1 MDGTDLVTGAF
12 GNTGSVI
19 AQLLREQGRA
29 VRTLTGHPRE
39 SADGL
44 DVRPFTWGDPDRL
57 AAAFAGV
64 DTFYN
69 TYWMRMGDGHGG
81 FDVAVDR
88 CVQLIDAAERAGVR
102 RIVHLSVA
110 HPSVD
115 SPYPYFR
122 GKARVEA
129 RLEASAVPTLAV
141 RPTLIFGGHSVLL
154 NNLAWLLRKLPVF
167 SHLGAVPA
175 LPPGELIDDPAAL
188 DATPART
195 GRPTSTWCESCATP
209 SAPAPWWCGPPGP
222 GSCSG
227 AVSSGRSSTTTCST
241 GTNWSPP
248 WRVWPTPTAHPPETC
263 RCGPGSTSTPTNWG
277 AATATN
283 APPGPDHA
291 TGPPTADGDR
301 GSYATGWR
309 PDAVRRRCGS
319 RTAGPG

>member
-167 SHLGAVPA
+167 AVAGDGRYQVRPVHVDDVARLCVLGPRTVDQPEVHTAHNVGHLSHVVVDAVGPDRPAYIDLVRELRDTIGTRTMVVRAPRAGVLLGGRVLGAV
-175 LPPGELIDDPAAL
+175 LHDDVLDRDELV
-188 DATPART
+188 
-195 GRPTSTWCESCATP
+195 STMEGLADT
-209 SAPAPWWCGPPGP
+209 
-222 GSCSG
+222 
-227 AVSSGRSSTTTCST
+227 
-241 GTNWSPP
+241 
-248 WRVWPTPTAHPPETC
+248 
-263 RCGPGSTSTPTNWG
+263 
-277 AATATN
+277 
-283 APPGPDHA
+283 D
-291 TGPPTADGDR
+291 GPPTGDVSLR
-301 GSYATGWR
+301 TWVHGHANELGRSYR
-309 PDAVRRRCGS
+309 NE
-319 RTAGPG
+319 RTARA